1 MRIPRITGTSPTA
14 PPDGF
19 IPYVYGATLGT
30 PSRGRPEK
38 VLIRLSSLADGL
50 AELGVIAPKGTVPG
64 PRTPQARERREAA
77 ERARLN
83 GRRCPECDALRPNHL
98 TDCGLI
104 PMPDPDAERCPCTY
118 PKGSLGCQMT
128 HRRDR

>member
-1 MRIPRITGTSPTA
+1 MKIPQITGTSPTA

-19 IPYVYGATLGT
+19 IPYIFGATLGT

-38 VLIRLSSLADGL
+38 VLIRLSSLAEGL
-50 AELGVIAPKGTVPG
+50 AELGVIAQEGTARR
-64 PRTPQARERREAA
+64 PRNTRDWESD
-77 ERARLN
+77 ERARLDAA
-83 GRRCPECDALRPNHL
+83 RCTECHALPPNHL
-98 TDCGLI
+98 VDCGLI
-104 PMPDPDAERCPCTY
+104 PMPDPDAERCGCTY